1 MRGDTRFWRSLIAL
15 TFVAVSGLSLTDGRS
30 RASFPATL
38 DTDLFRAIARRQN
51 PVVVAILTTA
61 RRELLSHQDM
71 ERFERVFGWPLP
83 EEFRV
88 RREMGSG
95 FLISRDGEILTSDHV
110 VADADVIRV
119 RLLATETT
127 TYRATV
133 VGRDPVSDSALI
145 RLQEPRD
152 DLPFATLGDSDAL
165 ETGDWVM
172 AIGNPFQLSH
182 TVTVGIVGHQR
193 RVVEDDEGR
202 RQTLIQT
209 DASMNAGSS
218 GGPLLNVRGEVVGI
232 NAAIV
237 TDEIGAGSGIG
248 FAVPINDVKALLP
261 QLRAGGVTR
270 GRIGVSLRQGRITSD
285 DATALGLPRAEGALI
300 TSVERGSTA
309 DAAGFRGGDVIVNFA
324 EAPVASADDLLARVS
339 AAPPGSRALVIVL
352 RDGRT
357 STLDVEVESL
367 PSAAIREEQLPAAES
382 VNFGLSLGDA
392 RDGSLVRSVEDDSP
406 AAEAGIE
413 EGDVVRKVNR
423 RIVHT
428 AAETTR
434 ELQRI
439 EAGRPIFVMVWRDGR
454 EMLFEMQRD

>member
-1 MRGDTRFWRSLIAL
+1 
-15 TFVAVSGLSLTDGRS
+15 
-30 RASFPATL
+30 
-38 DTDLFRAIARRQN
+38 
-51 PVVVAILTTA
+51 
-61 RRELLSHQDM
+61 
-71 ERFERVFGWPLP
+71 
-83 EEFRV
+83 
-88 RREMGSG
+88 
-95 FLISRDGEILTSDHV
+95 
-110 VADADVIRV
+110 
-119 RLLATETT
+119 
-127 TYRATV
+127 
-133 VGRDPVSDSALI
+133 
-145 RLQEPRD
+145 
-152 DLPFATLGDSDAL
+152 
-165 ETGDWVM
+165 
-172 AIGNPFQLSH
+172 
-182 TVTVGIVGHQR
+182 VTVGVVGHPR
-193 RVVEDDEGR
+193 REVEDDEGR

-232 NAAIV
+232 NAAMV

-261 QLRAGGVTR
+261 QLRAGRVTR

-285 DATALGLPRAEGALI
+285 DATTLGLPRAAGALI

-339 AAPPGSRALVIVL
+339 AAPPGSRARVIVL

-367 PSAAIREEQLPAAES
+367 PSAAIREEQLPIAES
-382 VNFGLSLGDA
+382 VNLGLSLGDA

>member
-1 MRGDTRFWRSLIAL
+1 MRGDTRFWRPLVAL
-15 TFVAVSGLSLTDGRS
+15 SFVAVSGLSLIGGRS
-30 RASFPATL
+30 RASFPASL
-38 DTDLFRAIARRQN
+38 DTDSFRAIARRQN
-51 PVVVAILTTA
+51 PAVVAILTTTQ
-61 RRELLSHQDM
+61 RETPSPQDT
-71 ERFERVFGWPLP
+71 ERFERVFGWLP
-83 EEFRV
+83 EGFRA
-88 RREMGSG
+88 RRDMGSG

-119 RLLATETT
+119 RLLAPETT

-145 RLQEPRD
+145 RLQEPPD

-182 TVTVGIVGHQR
+182 TVTVGVVGHPR
-193 RVVEDDEGR
+193 REVEDDEGR

-209 DASMNAGSS
+209 DASMNPGSS

-232 NAAIV
+232 NVAMVA
-237 TDEIGAGSGIG
+237 DEIGAGSGIG
-248 FAVPINDVKALLP
+248 FAVPINDVKVLLP
-261 QLRAGGVTR
+261 QLRAGKVVR
-270 GRIGVSLRQGRITSD
+270 GRIGVSLREGRITAD
-285 DATALGLPRAEGALI
+285 DATALGLPLASGALI
-300 TSVERGSTA
+300 TSVEQGSTA
-309 DAAGFRGGDVIVNFA
+309 DAAGFRCGDVIVDFA

-339 AAPPGSRALVIVL
+339 AAPPGSRVRVIVL

-357 STLDVEVESL
+357 STLNVEVEPLS
-367 PSAAIREEQLPAAES
+367 SAATRAEQHPAAES

-392 RDGSLVRSVEDDSP
+392 WNGPLVKSVEHDSP

-423 RIVHT
+423 RTVHT

-439 EAGRPIFVMVWRDGR
+439 PAGRPTFVLVWRDGR
-454 EMLFEMQRD
+454 EMLVEMQRD